1 MANLSM
7 IGKEMEKLRH
17 QGLTWTVIADK
28 VGLKHYQIDAWRE
41 ANDSK
46 VIS

>member
-17 QGLTWTVIADK
+17 QGLSWTVIADK
-28 VGLKHYQIDAWRE
+28 VDLHSYKINAWRE
-41 ANDSK
+41 GNDYQ